1 MLNLTALSTK
11 RHWRIPALVV
21 FAAALFGVALLAST
35 AITRQVQHIAQA
47 PTVPGRTSDV
57 VPGGVSTTDRQIGVL
72 QERLRQQ
79 PADQKSATQL
89 GLAYLQ
95 RARETSDPSYY
106 TRADGILN
114 QAISAAPEDADTLI
128 GLGTLALARHQ
139 FQDALTWGQRAIAAN
154 DYKAAAYGVL
164 GDAYTELGRY
174 EDAITTFQKM
184 VDVRPD
190 QTSYARV
197 SYARELHGD
206 FKGAIAAMQAA
217 VGAAPPGTEGTEWT
231 RVQLGHL
238 YFNTGDLNTA
248 EQIYQQSLALYPG
261 YVYAT
266 AGLARLAAARADY
279 DRAIQLYTQVTQQVP
294 QPEFVIRLA
303 EVYRAA
309 GRDADAL
316 QQEKLV
322 DVEAQLFAANGVDTD
337 LEMAIFDADHDRA
350 DQAVQRAQA
359 EWAKRQSVHVA
370 DALAWSLF
378 KSGDCGSAQ
387 TYADQALRLG
397 SRDALMLFHAGE
409 IARCT
414 GNTSRARDLLGQALS
429 INPAFSVPFAPIVRQ
444 DLGGL

>member
-11 RHWRIPALVV
+11 RQWRIPALVA
-21 FAAALFGVALLAST
+21 FAAALFGAAL
-35 AITRQVQHIAQA
+35 ITTNVVSRQLNQVSRAT
-47 PTVPGRTSDV
+47 PSMSTSDV

-106 TRADGILN
+106 NRADGILN
-114 QAISAAPEDADTLI
+114 QALSAAPEDADTLI

-206 FKGAIAAMQAA
+206 MKGAIAAMQAA
-217 VGAAPPGTEGTEWT
+217 LEAAPAGTEGTEST

-238 YFNTGDLNTA
+238 YLNTDALNAA
-248 EQIYQQSLALYPG
+248 EPAYEQSLAPYPG
-261 YVYAT
+261 YGYAT
-266 AGLARLAAARADY
+266 AGLARVAAARGDY
-279 DRAIQLYTQVTQQVP
+279 NRAIQLYTQVTQQAR
-294 QPEFVIRLA
+294 QPEFVILLA
-303 EVYRAA
+303 EVDREA

-316 QQEKLV
+316 P
-322 DVEAQLFAANGVDTD
+322 
-337 LEMAIFDADHDRA
+337 
-350 DQAVQRAQA
+350 QA
-359 EWAKRQSVHVA
+359 
-370 DALAWSLF
+370 
-378 KSGDCGSAQ
+378 
-387 TYADQALRLG
+387 
-397 SRDALMLFHAGE
+397 
-409 IARCT
+409 
-414 GNTSRARDLLGQALS
+414 
-429 INPAFSVPFAPIVRQ
+429 
-444 DLGGL
+444 

>member
-1 MLNLTALSTK
+1 MLNLTAMSTK
-11 RHWRIPALVV
+11 RQWRIPALVV
-21 FAAALFGVALLAST
+21 FAAALFGAALLAST
-35 AITRQVQHIAQA
+35 AITRQVQQVSRGATA
-47 PTVPGRTSDV
+47 AASTSDV
-57 VPGGVSTTDRQIGVL
+57 VPGGVSTTDRQIGAL

-106 TRADGILN
+106 TRADGILT
-114 QAISAAPEDADTLI
+114 QALTGAPEDADTLI

-139 FQDALTWGQRAIAAN
+139 FQDALNWGQRAIAAN

-174 EDAITTFQKM
+174 EDAVTTFQKM

-206 FKGAIAAMQAA
+206 MKGAIAAMQAA
-217 VGAAPPGTEGTEWT
+217 VSAAPAGNEGTEWT

-248 EQIYQQSLALYPG
+248 EQTYQQSLALYPG

-266 AGLARLAAARADY
+266 AGLARVAAARSDY

-337 LEMAIFDADHDRA
+337 LEMSIFDADHGRA
-350 DQAVQRAQA
+350 DQAVTRAQA

-370 DALAWSLF
+370 DALAWALF
-378 KSGDCGSAQ
+378 KSGDCDSAQ
-387 TYADQALRLG
+387 TSAQQALRLG

-414 GNTSRARDLLGQALS
+414 GLTSRARDLLSQALA
-429 INPAFSVPFAPIVRQ
+429 INPAFSVPFAPVARQ
-444 DLGGL
+444 PLGGV

>member
-1 MLNLTALSTK
+1 MLNLTALRTK
-11 RHWRIPALVV
+11 RQWRIPALVA
-21 FAAALFGVALLAST
+21 FAAALFGAAL
-35 AITRQVQHIAQA
+35 ITTNVVSRQLNQVSRAT
-47 PTVPGRTSDV
+47 PSMSTSDV
-57 VPGGVSTTDRQIGVL
+57 VPGGVSTTDRRIGQL
-72 QERLRQQ
+72 QDRLRQQ
-79 PADQKSATQL
+79 PSDQKSATQL

-114 QAISAAPEDADTLI
+114 QALSQAPEDADTLI

-139 FQDALTWGQRAIAAN
+139 FQDAVNWGQRAIVAN

-174 EDAITTFQKM
+174 EDAVATFQKM

-206 FKGAIAAMQAA
+206 MKGAIAAMQAA
-217 VGAAPPGTEGTEWT
+217 VGAAPPGAEGTEWT

-238 YFNTGDLNTA
+238 YFNTGDLSTA
-248 EQIYQQSLALYPG
+248 EQLYQQSLALYPG
-261 YVYAT
+261 YVYAS
-266 AGLARLAAARADY
+266 AGLARVAAARGDY
-279 DRAIQLYTQVTQQVP
+279 DRAVRLYTQVTQQVP

-350 DQAVQRAQA
+350 EQAVQRAQA

-370 DALAWSLF
+370 DALGWALF
-378 KSGDCGSAQ
+378 KSGDCASAQ
-387 TYADQALRLG
+387 AYANQALKLG

-409 IARCT
+409 IARCS
-414 GNTSRARDLLGQALS
+414 GNDARAGDLLGQALA
-429 INPAFSVPFAPIVRQ
+429 INPAFSVPFAPIARQ